1 MSTTVD
7 LATILPLL
15 SIFSSLGMSFVFKDY
30 IADLIAAAVIK
41 KTKDIKIGNR
51 IKITGGGST
60 TKGDIMDIGILR
72 TTVMEV
78 GDGERLPSV
87 RTGRLIKVPNYMLIS
102 NPVMIYGDTIIDE
115 VVSYIPRPYPD
126 SNLLVESMKNAI
138 INNGHGLIEVGLYQ
152 KDDRLVI
159 HGVFE
164 VKTSEMADERSK
176 ILKDFLVKSKQIGG
190 EAVPASK
197 GTEPPKP
204 ATVQPQEILV
214 EPKVAIPLQNIEK
227 RVDAD

>member
-1 MSTTVD
+1 MEAGD
-7 LATILPLL
+7 LVTILPLM

-30 IADLIAAAVIK
+30 IADLIATIVIR
-41 KTKDIKIGNR
+41 KTKDIKVGKR
-51 IKITGGGST
+51 IKISNGGVV
-60 TKGDIMDIGILR
+60 TKGDIMEIGMLR

-115 VVSYIPRPYPD
+115 VVSYIPRPYPE
-126 SNLLVESMKNAI
+126 SQLLEESMRQAI
-138 INNGHGLIEVGLYQ
+138 ISNGHGLIEVGLYQ

-164 VKTSEMADERSK
+164 VKTSEMGDERSK
-176 ILKDFLVKSKQIGG
+176 ILKEFLVRSRQIGAESG
-190 EAVPASK
+190 PAGKDS
-197 GTEPPKP
+197 PAHKP
-204 ATVQPQEILV
+204 AGSQQQELLV
-214 EPKVAIPLQNIEK
+214 EPKVALPLQNMEK
-227 RVDAD
+227 QD

>member
-1 MSTTVD
+1 MSVED
-7 LATILPLL
+7 LVTILPLL

-30 IADLIAAAVIK
+30 IADLIATIVIK
-41 KTKDIKIGNR
+41 KTKDIKVGNR
-51 IKITGGGST
+51 IKVTNGGHT
-60 TKGDIMDIGILR
+60 TKGDIMEIGVLR

-126 SNLLVESMKNAI
+126 SQLLEESMRQAI
-138 INNGHGLIEVGLYQ
+138 VNNGHGLIEVGLYQ

-164 VKTSEMADERSK
+164 VKTSEMGDERSK
-176 ILKDFLVKSKQIGG
+176 ILKEFLVRSQQIGAAG
-190 EAVPASK
+190 KEAQ
-197 GTEPPKP
+197 KP
-204 ATVQPQEILV
+204 AGSQQQELLV

-227 RVDAD
+227 QD

>member
-1 MSTTVD
+1 MDVGD

-30 IADLIAAAVIK
+30 IADLIATIVIR
-41 KTKDIKIGNR
+41 KTKDIKVGNR
-51 IKITGGGST
+51 IKISSGGAV
-60 TKGDIMDIGILR
+60 TKGDIMEIGILR

-87 RTGRLIKVPNYMLIS
+87 RTGRLIKIPNYMLIS

-115 VVSYIPRPYPD
+115 VVSYISRPYPD
-126 SNLLVESMKNAI
+126 SQLLEESMRQAI

-164 VKTSEMADERSK
+164 VKTSEMGDERSK
-176 ILKDFLVKSKQIGG
+176 ILKEFLVRSRQIGTNSYAG
-190 EAVPASK
+190 KDSQ
-197 GTEPPKP
+197 TQQKP
-204 ATVQPQEILV
+204 AGSQQQELLV
-214 EPKVAIPLQNIEK
+214 EPKVTIPLQNMEK
-227 RVDAD
+227 QD

>member
-1 MSTTVD
+1 
-7 LATILPLL
+7 
-15 SIFSSLGMSFVFKDY
+15 
-30 IADLIAAAVIK
+30 
-41 KTKDIKIGNR
+41 
-51 IKITGGGST
+51 
-60 TKGDIMDIGILR
+60 
-72 TTVMEV
+72 
-78 GDGERLPSV
+78 
-87 RTGRLIKVPNYMLIS
+87 MLIS

-126 SNLLVESMKNAI
+126 SQLLVDSMKNAI

-190 EAVPASK
+190 GPVPDAKESQ
-197 GTEPPKP
+197 PAKP
-204 ATVQPQEILV
+204 ATLQPQEILI

-227 RVDAD
+227 RMDAD

>member
-1 MSTTVD
+1 MSAD
-7 LATILPLL
+7 IGAYLPQLGI
-15 SIFSSLGMSFVFKDY
+15 IFSSMGASFVFKDY
-30 IADLIAAAVIK
+30 IANLVSTLVIK
-41 KTKDIKIGNR
+41 RSKDIKVGKR
-51 IKITGGGST
+51 VKINVPGVPT

-126 SNLLVESMKNAI
+126 SQLLVDSMREAI
-138 INNGHGLIEVGLYQ
+138 VNNGHGLIEVGLYQ
-152 KDDRLVI
+152 KEDRLVI

-176 ILKDFLVKSKQIGG
+176 ILKDFLVKSRQIQEGPRQQVQ
-190 EAVPASK
+190 EAPA
-197 GTEPPKP
+197 
-204 ATVQPQEILV
+204 V
-214 EPKVAIPLQNIEK
+214 EKIAIPLQNVEV
-227 RVDAD
+227 RDD

>member
-1 MSTTVD
+1 MEAGD
-7 LATILPLL
+7 LVTLLPLL

-30 IADLIAAAVIK
+30 IADLIATVVIR
-41 KTKDIKIGNR
+41 KTKDIKVGKR
-51 IKITGGGST
+51 IKVSNGGAV
-60 TKGDIMDIGILR
+60 TKGDIMEIGMLR
-72 TTVMEV
+72 TTLMEV

-115 VVSYIPRPYPD
+115 VVSYIPRPYPE
-126 SNLLVESMKNAI
+126 SQMLEESMRQAI

-164 VKTSEMADERSK
+164 VKTSEMGDERSK
-176 ILKDFLVKSKQIGG
+176 ILKEFLVRSRQIGG
-190 EAVPASK
+190 ESSSSGKDSQAQ
-197 GTEPPKP
+197 KP
-204 ATVQPQEILV
+204 AGSQQELLV
-214 EPKVAIPLQNIEK
+214 EPKVAIPLQNMEK
-227 RVDAD
+227 QD

>member
-1 MSTTVD
+1 MSAD
-7 LATILPLL
+7 IGAYLPQLGI
-15 SIFSSLGMSFVFKDY
+15 IFSSMGASFVFKDY
-30 IADLIAAAVIK
+30 IANLISTLVIK
-41 KTKDIKIGNR
+41 RSKDIKVGKR
-51 IKITGGGST
+51 VKINVPGVPT

-126 SNLLVESMKNAI
+126 SQLLVDSMREAI
-138 INNGHGLIEVGLYQ
+138 VNNGHGLIEVGLYQ
-152 KDDRLVI
+152 KEDRLVI

-176 ILKDFLVKSKQIGG
+176 ILKDFLVKSRQIQEGPRMQ
-190 EAVPASK
+190 ETPAEK
-197 GTEPPKP
+197 
-204 ATVQPQEILV
+204 I
-214 EPKVAIPLQNIEK
+214 AIPLQNVEV
-227 RVDAD
+227 RDD

>member
-1 MSTTVD
+1 MEVGD
-7 LATILPLL
+7 LVTILPLL

-30 IADLIAAAVIK
+30 IADLIATIVIR
-41 KTKDIKIGNR
+41 KTKDIKVGNR
-51 IKITGGGST
+51 IKINSGGVV
-60 TKGDIMDIGILR
+60 TKGDIMEIGMLR

-115 VVSYIPRPYPD
+115 VISYIPRPYPD
-126 SNLLVESMKNAI
+126 SQLLEESMRQAI

-164 VKTSEMADERSK
+164 VKTSEMGDERSK
-176 ILKDFLVKSKQIGG
+176 ILKEFLTRSKQIGDD
-190 EAVPASK
+190 AAQATSSPPAQ
-197 GTEPPKP
+197 KP
-204 ATVQPQEILV
+204 AGAQQELVV
-214 EPKVAIPLQNIEK
+214 EPKVAIPLQNMEK
-227 RVDAD
+227 QD